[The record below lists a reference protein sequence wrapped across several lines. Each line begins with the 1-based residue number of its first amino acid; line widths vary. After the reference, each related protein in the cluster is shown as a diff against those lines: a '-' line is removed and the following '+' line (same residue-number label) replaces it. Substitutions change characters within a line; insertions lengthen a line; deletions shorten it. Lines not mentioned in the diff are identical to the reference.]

1 MNPIKRI
8 LGHLYCVYAL
18 TLFAATM
25 LIVVIPVWLT
35 SLLDEPQRA
44 KVMHPIFRLWMGV
57 YMPLAFCPVFR
68 KGKEHFK
75 KGENYVVV
83 CNHNSFADVPV
94 TSPWIPGPNKTLAKV
109 EMARIPIFGVIYKSG
124 SLLVDRKSEASRRE
138 SFNQMALMLEK
149 GLHLCLYPEGTRNKT
164 NQPLQ
169 PFHKGAFKT
178 AIDTQK
184 PVIPALVFNTR
195 GILPDRPMFWAWP
208 NKIHF
213 HFLPPVETKG
223 LQAADVDRLRDN
235 IRSQMEQYFV
245 ANQRRL
251 S

>member
-18 TLFAATM
+18 TLFAVTM
-25 LIVVIPVWLT
+25 LIVVIPIWLT

-68 KGKEHFK
+68 RGKEHFK

-94 TSPWIPGPNKTLAKV
+94 TSPWIPGPNKTLAKI
-109 EMARIPIFGVIYKSG
+109 EMARIPVFGVIYKSG
-124 SLLVDRKSEASRRE
+124 SVLVDRKSEASRRE
-138 SFNQMALMLEK
+138 SFNQMAVMLEK

-164 NQPLQ
+164 DQPLQ

-184 PVIPALVFNTR
+184 PIMPALIFNTR
-195 GILPDRPMFWAWP
+195 GILPDHPKFWAWP
-208 NKIHF
+208 NKIHL
-213 HFLPPVETKG
+213 HFLPPIETRG
-223 LQAADVDRLRDN
+223 LQATDIERLM
-235 IRSQMEQYFV
+235 IEVRSRMEAYFV
-245 ANQRRL
+245 ANQKRL